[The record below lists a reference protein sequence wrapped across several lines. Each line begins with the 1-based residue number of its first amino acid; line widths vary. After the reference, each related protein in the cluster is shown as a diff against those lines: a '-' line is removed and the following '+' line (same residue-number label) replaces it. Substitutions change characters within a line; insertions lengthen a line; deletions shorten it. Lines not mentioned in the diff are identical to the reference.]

1 MGFIF
6 GAVVWLRNLIIG
18 DSAPLRVIQD
28 SIEILG
34 YVLFRLNF
42 IVLLGGWLQVLFP
55 IAGMEQFL
63 VSHLYWEATS
73 FKVKIQHFPTFLFH
87 KKAQSSKI
95 VSNSRLLLIL
105 I

>member
-34 YVLFRLNF
+34 YVLFWLNF

-55 IAGMEQFL
+55 IIAGMEQFL

-73 FKVKIQHFPTFLFH
+73 FEVKMQHFPTFLFH
-87 KKAQSSKI
+87 KQAQSNK
-95 VSNSRLLLIL
+95 LFLIAGYY
-105 I
+105 